1 MKKTFLIIIIIL
13 HFLPCISAQT
23 RNTSLPSARIE
34 CGPWLQAVTENE
46 FTVVWTTS
54 VNSAVWVEVAPD
66 DGSHFYAKER
76 PKFYQ
81 SEYGRR
87 PISTLH
93 QVKVSGLQKGT
104 TYRYRIFQQAV
115 LSDEGNKRVIL
126 GEPFGSDILKQK
138 PYTVTTLNKDK
149 DECTFA
155 MVNDIHA
162 NDSLLRDLTK
172 DIMKAKND
180 FVIFNGDMLSQIESR
195 KQIVDG
201 YLKSASDLFA
211 GNVPLYAIRGNHE
224 NRGSASYDFMKF
236 FPTSNNLPYFTV
248 KQGPAFIIFLDSGED
263 KPDSDIRYYGLSLTD
278 QMREEE
284 AIWLKNVVDSEEFK
298 NSPIK
303 IVVIH
308 MPPMPNGWYGVKEV
322 DRLYTPILNEAG
334 IDIMLCGHLHRLQ
347 YIHPG
352 KQGNK
357 FPILINSNKHRVDL
371 IANTKGININVMDK
385 DGKKIESYNLPK

>member
-1 MKKTFLIIIIIL
+1 MKKLLLAFIIL
-13 HFLPCISAQT
+13 TFAQHVFPQAK
-23 RNTSLPSARIE
+23 NTSLASARVE
-34 CGPWLQAVTENE
+34 CGPWLQAVTETE

-76 PKFYQ
+76 PRFYQ

-87 PISTLH
+87 PVSKLH
-93 QVKVSGLQKGT
+93 QVKVSGLEKGKS
-104 TYRYRIFQQAV
+104 YRYRIFQQAV

-126 GEPFGSDILKQK
+126 GEAFGSDILKQQ
-138 PYTVTTLNKDK
+138 PYKVTTLNGSKE
-149 DECTFA
+149 ECNFS

-162 NDSLLRDLTK
+162 NDSLFRDLMK
-172 DIMKAKND
+172 DIKKSKND
-180 FVIFNGDMLSQIESR
+180 FVVFNGDMLSQIESR
-195 KQIVDG
+195 KQIIDG

-211 GNVPLYAIRGNHE
+211 GNIPLYAIRGNHE

-236 FPTSNNLPYFTV
+236 FPTPNNLPYFTI

-284 AIWLKNVVDSEEFK
+284 STWLKSVVESDEFK
-298 NSPIK
+298 QSPVK

-308 MPPMPNGWYGVKEV
+308 MPPMPEGWYGVREV
-322 DRLYTPILNEAG
+322 DRLFTPILNNAG
-334 IDIMLCGHLHRLQ
+334 IDLMLCGHLHRLQ
-347 YIHPG
+347 YIEPG
-352 KQGNK
+352 KQGNN
-357 FPILINSNKHRVDL
+357 FPILINSNKYRADL
-371 IANTKGININVMDK
+371 TATGKNIDINIIDK
-385 DGKKIESYNLPK
+385 DGKKIQNYHLSK